1 MQRLVARTR
10 FLGIPV
16 AKGKTK
22 AEVYKKLTKNGI
34 NPNSVRL
41 EKNDKHGH

>member
-1 MQRLVARTR
+1 MPRLVARTR

-16 AKGKTK
+16 ANGKNK

-41 EKNDKHGH
+41 EKKESK